1 MSDRRA
7 IGRLYIDYLGKGAMH
22 KVIDLFAE
30 EGVVHSP
37 LYGTKKAKDFY
48 SDLQE
53 DTLSS
58 FLEIKDVYESALSN
72 NIALYFTYH
81 WTLKSGKKIK
91 FDVVDILTF
100 DKRHKITSLRIIYD
114 TVGTRP
120 LLQHLK

>member
-1 MSDRRA
+1 MTDRKA
-7 IGRLYIDYLGKGAMH
+7 IAHLYIQYLGAGEME
-22 KVIDLFAE
+22 KVLALFAE
-30 EGVVHSP
+30 EGIVYSP
-37 LYGTKKAKDFY
+37 LYGAKKAKDFY
-48 SDLQE
+48 KGLEE

-58 FLEIKDVYESALSN
+58 FLEIKDVYESSQSN

-100 DKRHKITSLRIIYD
+100 DERHKITSLRIIYD

-120 LLQHLK
+120 LREHLK